1 MPRSARAGGAWRG
14 SSSRRA
20 SCSPSPAAPSACCS
34 RGRCPRAGVDGAR
47 GAAAPSR
54 DQIDTTVLLFALV
67 VSLVAGLLFGIIPV
81 TKYAT
86 PHLAGALKEGGRLSS
101 AGRARHRARNTLV
114 VAEIALAVVLLVAA
128 GLMIRTFQAMR
139 HVEPRVR
146 EPRRGAHAPRVDPV
160 IAGVRP

>member
-1 MPRSARAGGAWRG
+1 AGLPRLHEIT
-14 SSSRRA
+14 
-20 SCSPSPAAPSACCS
+20 
-34 RGRCPRAGVDGAR
+34 
-47 GAAAPSR
+47 
-54 DQIDTTVLLFALV
+54 IDTTVLLFALG

-81 TKYAT
+81 AKYAT

-139 HVEPRVR
+139 HVDPGFVKPAEVLTLRVSI
-146 EPRRGAHAPRVDPV
+146 PSSLVADPE
-160 IAGVRP
+160 ATMRMHEQ